1 MLSVRLI
8 ISLIALLIAAGHAR
22 ADLVKAIE
30 RVKPGVVA
38 VGTVIPTRAPPSLFM
53 GTGFV
58 IGNGRHVVTNAHVLP
73 AVVDPQ
79 KQETLAV
86 FSGRGQ
92 QSEVRTARKVAIDT
106 DHDIVILE
114 ISGAPLPALNLA
126 EAGGVREGADLA
138 FTGFPIGVVLGLYP
152 STHRATLAAL
162 TPIVIPRAQASMLDA
177 RAINRMRSP
186 FDVYQ
191 LDAVAYPGNSGSPL
205 FDANTGN
212 VVGIVNMVLVK
223 STKESALTAPSGIAY
238 AIPIQYVRELYATL
252 KNP

>member
-1 MLSVRLI
+1 MLLRFLVTL
-8 ISLIALLIAAGHAR
+8 ALLLFAASHAR

-30 RVKPGVVA
+30 RIKPSVVA
-38 VGTVIPTRAPPSLFM
+38 VGTVVPTRAPPSLFM

-86 FSGRGQ
+86 FTGRGQ
-92 QSEVRTARKVAIDT
+92 QSEVRAARKVAIDAE
-106 DHDIVILE
+106 HDIVILE
-114 ISGAPLPALNLA
+114 ISGAPLPALSLA
-126 EAGGVREGADLA
+126 ESSGVREGADLA

-152 STHRATLAAL
+152 STHRATVAAV

-186 FDVYQ
+186 YDVYQ

-205 FDANTGN
+205 FDPQTAT
-212 VVGIVNMVLVK
+212 VVGLINMVLVK
-223 STKESALTAPSGIAY
+223 GTKESALTAPSGIAY
-238 AIPIQYVRELYATL
+238 AIPIHYVRELYATL
-252 KNP
+252 KAP

>member
-1 MLSVRLI
+1 MRMINSVL
-8 ISLIALLIAAGHAR
+8 ALLLMAGGSAR

-30 RVKPGVVA
+30 RIKPGVVA
-38 VGTVIPTRAPPSLFM
+38 VGTVVPTRAPPNLFM

-73 AVVDPQ
+73 ALLDSQ

-92 QSEVRTARKVAIDT
+92 QSEVRSARKVAIDN

-114 ISGAPLPALNLA
+114 ISGAPLPALTLA
-126 EAGGVREGADLA
+126 ETGSVREGTELA

-152 STHRATLAAL
+152 STHRATLAAV
-162 TPIVIPRAQASMLDA
+162 TPIVIPRAQAAMLDA
-177 RAINRMRSP
+177 KTITRMRTP
-186 FDVYQ
+186 YDVYQ

-205 FDANTGN
+205 FDPQTGA
-212 VVGIVNMVLVK
+212 VVGLINMVLVK
-223 STKESALTAPSGIAY
+223 ATKESALTAPSGIAY
-238 AIPIQYVRELYATL
+238 AIPIQYVRQLYATL
-252 KNP
+252 RNP